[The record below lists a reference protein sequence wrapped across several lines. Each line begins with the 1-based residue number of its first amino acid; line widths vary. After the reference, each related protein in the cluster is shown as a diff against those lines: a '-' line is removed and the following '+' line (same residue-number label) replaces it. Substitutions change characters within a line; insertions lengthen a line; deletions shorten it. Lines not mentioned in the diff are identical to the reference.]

1 MKKWKDI
8 PGNEKWMIALI
19 ALLLLGIIIRWGF
32 VKDGIGRGFDWFKK
46 EIPADSTELNLM
58 IPPDTFP
65 PEQPEILP
73 VPAPENE

>member
-19 ALLLLGIIIRWGF
+19 VLLLLGIIIRWGF
-32 VKDGIGRGFDWFKK
+32 VKDGIGRGFDWFDRDT
-46 EIPADSTELNLM
+46 PADSTELELT
-58 IPPDTFP
+58 IPSDTFP
-65 PEQPEILP
+65 PEQPEILL